1 MQGASWGQS
10 FWGLPTYAKSE
21 AGGKCDHIGSAHGC
35 ALSTRQVRWSDW
47 CEAGVAPVQ
56 VEVHVNGSLEI
67 VRKMLAILS

>member
-1 MQGASWGQS
+1 M
-10 FWGLPTYAKSE
+10 
-21 AGGKCDHIGSAHGC
+21 DV